1 MEQAVESSSVSMI
14 CFCFSGK
21 AGVAMTIVCRSEPV
35 HGCSIHTPPALMP
48 FILPAG
54 QGGGCKDALGE
65 MLEAA
70 LQLNEKL
77 RPSWGAPFP
86 KEYYFWEHLKLGKG
100 AWFTL
105 NYSAPSPLA
114 WTGLAAGVPGTG
126 AGEPAEMLQT
136 PSHSQAPLAAYE
148 HPKLN

>member
-14 CFCFSGK
+14 CFCFPGK

-35 HGCSIHTPPALMP
+35 HGCSIHTPPALML

-100 AWFTL
+100 A
-105 NYSAPSPLA
+105 
-114 WTGLAAGVPGTG
+114 
-126 AGEPAEMLQT
+126 
-136 PSHSQAPLAAYE
+136 
-148 HPKLN
+148 